1 MDDLSAR
8 VRLFVYRRFIDGGRA
23 PSPSEIGAA
32 FGLMP
37 LAVEKMLRRL
47 QADDDALVL
56 LPGSPYVWMAEPFSA
71 VATSYLVRSSEHE
84 WFGNCVWDG
93 LGILAL
99 ADHDGQVET
108 WCPASGVPLRL
119 DVRTRR
125 LEPGASVVH
134 FAVPARR
141 WWESIGYT

>member
-37 LAVEKMLRRL
+37 LVVEKMLRRL

-56 LPGSPYVWMAEPFSA
+56 LPGSPYVWMAEPF
-71 VATSYLVRSSEHE
+71 
-84 WFGNCVWDG
+84 VWDG

-119 DVRTRR
+119 DIRTRR
-125 LEPGASVVH
+125 LEPGTSVVH